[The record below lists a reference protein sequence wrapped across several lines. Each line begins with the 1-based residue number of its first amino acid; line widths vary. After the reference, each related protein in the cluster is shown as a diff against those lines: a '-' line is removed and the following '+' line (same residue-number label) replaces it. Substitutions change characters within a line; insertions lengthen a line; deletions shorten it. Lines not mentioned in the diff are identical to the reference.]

1 MATPT
6 FTGIWLPLITPF
18 RNGAVDLPAL
28 QALTEHYIA
37 AGIHGMIVGGTTG
50 EPATMSDAEQEVALD
65 AVLEVAGGR
74 CPVLAGLSGNDT
86 QALLNRLPALEQRPI
101 AGLLS
106 VAPYYTRPSPA
117 GLLAHFGAL
126 AEATALPILLYNIP
140 YRTGVNLDFATV
152 EALCAHANIAGIKE
166 SGGNMSQLMDLIE
179 RTRLSVLSGED
190 HLIYTTLALGGQGAI
205 SAAAHLLPE
214 RYVQLYAASQAGDWL
229 TARNIARQLR
239 PLVEALFSEP
249 NPGPIKAVLARAG
262 HIAEELRLPMTP
274 VSAAC
279 RERVW
284 AAYQAVAALP
294 TI

>member
-18 RNGAVDLPAL
+18 RNGRVDLPAL
-28 QALTEHYIA
+28 QALTEHYIT
-37 AGIHGMIVGGTTG
+37 AGIHGLIVGGTTG
-50 EPATMSDAEQEVALD
+50 EPATMSEAEQEAALD
-65 AVLEVAGGR
+65 AVLESAGGR

-86 QALLNRLPALEQRPI
+86 QALLNRLPVLERRPI

-106 VAPYYTRPSPA
+106 VAPYYTRPSQA
-117 GLLAHFGAL
+117 GLIAHFGAL
-126 AEATALPILLYNIP
+126 AEATALPIVLYNIP
-140 YRTGVNLDFATV
+140 YRTGVNLELATV
-152 EALCAHANIAGIKE
+152 QALCAHANIAGIKE

-179 RTRLSVLSGED
+179 HTRLSVLSGED

-205 SAAAHLLPE
+205 SAAAHLYPE
-214 RYVQLYAASQAGDWL
+214 RYVQLYAATQAGDWL
-229 TARNIARQLR
+229 SARELARQLR

-262 HIAEELRLPMTP
+262 WIAEELRLPMTP
-274 VSAAC
+274 VSAAS

-284 AAYQAVAALP
+284 SSYQALAAQ
-294 TI
+294 